1 MLLIERALMHI
12 FHIKSEVISVNAE
25 KILSKIEATHY
36 WDARVLKFDSSFFGD
51 EITLVFEDTE
61 FNVKLSFI
69 GCSSFSF
76 VTSADDRINL

>member
-1 MLLIERALMHI
+1 M
-12 FHIKSEVISVNAE
+12 NAE
-25 KILSKIEATHY
+25 KILSEIEAMHY

-61 FNVKLSFI
+61 EFNIKLSFI

-76 VTSADDRINL
+76 VTSADDSKTFKRVD